1 MSEGKKIYLGT
12 SGWKYDDWRGVLF
25 PASCRDELAAYARR
39 FDTVE
44 IDSTWYHTPSRRVV
58 ESWRDRVGAGFRFSA
73 KVPRAITHDALL
85 TDCDMAF
92 GEFLETM
99 RHLGSALGPL
109 LFQFPP
115 TWTSGEGEAALRAWL
130 PLLPRDVQFAME
142 FRHASWHK
150 PQYHDLLRDYG
161 VAWTLADFNRMPP
174 LVATAPFSYIR
185 WLGNRGETLEPL
197 NEIKKDKH
205 REEERWA
212 QAISGFPVDEVW
224 GYFNNH
230 WAGYSPGS
238 ADAFKTR
245 LGLPLKDEK
254 EVTQQGTLF

>member
-1 MSEGKKIYLGT
+1 MSDKKIHLGT

-25 PASCRDELAAYARR
+25 PASCKDELAAYARR

-44 IDSTWYHTPSRRVV
+44 IDSTWYHAPSRRVV
-58 ESWRDRVGAGFRFSA
+58 ESWRSRVGKGFRFSA
-73 KVPRAITHDALL
+73 KVPRAITHDAALIGCE
-85 TDCDMAF
+85 TSF
-92 GEFLETM
+92 YEFVETM
-99 RHLGSALGPL
+99 RHLGETLGPL

-115 TWTSGEGEAALRAWL
+115 TWTRQEGEAALRAWM
-130 PLLPRDVQFAME
+130 PLLPTDLQFAME

-150 PQYHDLLRDYG
+150 PYVFDLLREHG
-161 VAWTLADFNRMPP
+161 VAWTLADFNRFPP
-174 LVATAPFSYIR
+174 IVATAPFTYIR
-185 WLGNRGETLEPL
+185 WLGDRREALEPL
-197 NEIKKDKH
+197 NEIKKDKS
-205 REEERWA
+205 RDEERWA
-212 QAISGFPVDEVW
+212 QAIEGLDVEVW

-254 EVTQQGTLF
+254 EASEQGTLF